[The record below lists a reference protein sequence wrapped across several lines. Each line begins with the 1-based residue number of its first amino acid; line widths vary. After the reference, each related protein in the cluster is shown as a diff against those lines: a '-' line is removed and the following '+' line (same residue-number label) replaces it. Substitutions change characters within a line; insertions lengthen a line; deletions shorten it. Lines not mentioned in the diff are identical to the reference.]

1 MSGAESNAISGIL
14 ASPWRLHIKDVVH
27 IFFFPETPFTNIF
40 CCCCCFSSVFVFVV
54 VVVFKFP
61 SLFLHG
67 PCFTSTYFMDGPLST
82 KTYLTHSFLSYVTLK
97 VALAVLTFLTSFSM
111 ILTSLKVITTRC
123 LSTLMIRQLLLLYGG
138 GRLLRSVSVTVFRL
152 DEYKWNVLQPKQT

>member
-1 MSGAESNAISGIL
+1 MLFLAFWRHRDVCIL
-14 ASPWRLHIKDVVH
+14 KMLYIYIYIYIY
-27 IFFFPETPFTNIF
+27 IFFRRPPLQIFF
-40 CCCCCFSSVFVFVV
+40 CCCCCCSSVFVVV
-54 VVVFKFP
+54 FFFKFP
-61 SLFLHG
+61 PVFLHG
-67 PCFTSTYFMDGPLST
+67 PCFTSTHFMDGPLST